1 MDLSRTMSP
10 LPAGEF
16 PVDAASRTAAET
28 PVPPAAAR
36 TQPIQ
41 DRWVPHAG
49 NADVSSPPA
58 RATSTASLAMTAVG
72 VVFGDIGTSPLY
84 AFSVALSATGQALP
98 VAADV
103 FGIVSLIFW
112 ALIVMVSL
120 KYVVLILRADNDG
133 EGGILAL
140 LSLVA
145 GDRIA
150 WSPKLPLLVILGVAG
165 AALLYGDGVITPA
178 ISVLSAMEGLKLIA
192 PHFDQFIV
200 PVTIAI
206 LDRAVPDPAARHPKH
221 RQAVRAG
228 DARLVRRHRSAW
240 RGQHLGGP

>member
-1 MDLSRTMSP
+1 MDMRRSIAP
-10 LPAGEF
+10 PPGGEF
-16 PVDAASRTAAET
+16 TVEAAARKAAET
-28 PVPPAAAR
+28 PVQAAA
-36 TQPIQ
+36 TQVHDPE
-41 DRWVPHAG
+41 DRRGPQGVTVDAGAPQPHTA
-49 NADVSSPPA
+49 
-58 RATSTASLAMTAVG
+58 STASLALTAVG
-72 VVFGDIGTSPLY
+72 IVFGDIGTSPLY

-120 KYVVLILRADNDG
+120 KYVVLILRADNEG

-150 WSPKLPLLVILGVAG
+150 WSPRIPLMVILGVIG

-178 ISVLSAMEGLKLIA
+178 ISVL
-192 PHFDQFIV
+192 
-200 PVTIAI
+200 
-206 LDRAVPDPAARHPKH
+206 
-221 RQAVRAG
+221 
-228 DARLVRRHRSAW
+228 
-240 RGQHLGGP
+240 